1 MHAVI
6 DLLESLFQQIPLGLL
21 EVWGRL
27 GYLVGF
33 ALMLCAYGGITFRP
47 GGHWGLGRT
56 RQSWN
61 SRAMIAAIF
70 TFAIIF
76 ITGYLGSAIVLVPG
90 AQTFE
95 SLKDLSVFLCIV
107 LFGYPAL
114 LAAPFAYGLSDL
126 VEGVPPAFLADWLF
140 GYFINP
146 ACFWLAHQLIGRD
159 PDFRRAGTWGW
170 YALFVPVFMAIEPLL
185 WGYIT
190 SPQFT
195 PGLAYRS
202 VTPALVFTTAIT
214 WIIAPFAML
223 AALPLARRTRMF
235 WAELPRHVQE
245 RRFGHGGWRW
255 SGAAGEGA
263 APGAGMPIPAFL
275 AAPFIVLVLVMV
287 GATAF
292 LTLRSAED
300 SAAKLAASL
309 HHEIADNI
317 NLRLDD
323 YLAARQAA
331 GAAPRWQELAA
342 LLRAL
347 PVAGHGR
354 AMIIDRHGRLLAS
367 SLPGAG
373 DALAARDAPPGGDA
387 EAARLAAP
395 PALRPAT
402 GGAGDRP
409 LAAGPGAAA
418 AYPMADPVLAAA
430 LDALRLRAES
440 FAGVH
445 APVQLSFD
453 VITSKPLSRERW
465 LMQATPYRDRADGQD
480 WLLLTATPQ
489 AWYLEGVRAGNSQS
503 AMVVALALLLSVLAA
518 SILSAAVTAP
528 IRRIARATGAM
539 AAGQLD
545 QRVPGSPLAE
555 LDELSRSFNHMAEHL
570 KCSFEQLQNMTGQL
584 AERER
589 KLEQSE
595 RRYRNLYE
603 DVPIPLF
610 RTTRDGMLDELN
622 DAGMRLLGLRDRSEL
637 GRQSVL
643 DIYADRSG
651 RLNWQRELE
660 QHGGISRRAAVL
672 VRRPSDGKEMYINV
686 VARPVADPET
696 GQLAFIEGSV
706 EDITERKAAEDEL
719 RRHRAHL
726 EELVRERTAEL
737 SIALSRAE
745 SANRAKSV
753 FLSNMSHELRTPL
766 NAVIGYSQLLQND
779 PAAGS
784 AQKEQLAMI
793 NRSGHHLLT
802 LINDILELSKI
813 ESGRSELQLAP
824 VDLDT
829 LFESV
834 LEMVRQRASEHG
846 TALRL
851 DCAGV
856 PQVIMADGAK
866 LRQVLLNL
874 LSNAVKFTRRG
885 KVTLSVRGNAGAGRG
900 DTVRLRFAVAD
911 TGPGIAED
919 DQRRIFQPF
928 VQAANGS
935 GQSGTGLG
943 LTISREYVQLMGGDL
958 QLQSAP
964 GEGSTFSFTLEVA
977 QLAAVLSPG
986 LARERVASLPESE
999 RGKTILVVDD
1009 NADGRQLL
1017 RSLLTPLGFAVHEA
1031 RDGVEGQE
1039 RIAELQPDLV
1049 LMDWRMPRM
1058 DGLALTRLIRQ
1069 QAGLR
1074 QPRIVILTASAFE
1087 EERREALQS
1096 GADDFLRKPLE
1107 QDALFAMLELQLGL
1121 HFLREPL
1128 AAPAAASAPVSAA
1141 DLAPLSA
1148 AQRTE
1153 LKQAIAELDLVCI
1166 ERLSARIAIADP
1178 ALAARIRH
1186 TLDRAEH
1193 RQLWELL

>member
-6 DLLESLFQQIPLGLL
+6 RLLEALFDQIPLGLL

-47 GGHWGLGRT
+47 AGRWGIGRM

-61 SRAMIAAIF
+61 GRALIAAIF

-76 ITGYLGSAIVLVPG
+76 ITGYIGSAIVLVPG

-114 LAAPFAYGLSDL
+114 LVAPFAYGLSDL

-159 PDFRRAGTWGW
+159 PDFRRARTWGW
-170 YALFVPVFMAIEPLL
+170 YALFVPAFMAIEPLL

-195 PGLAYRS
+195 PQLAYRS

-214 WIIAPFAML
+214 WLIAPFAML
-223 AALPLARRTRMF
+223 AALPLARRMRMF
-235 WAELPRHVQE
+235 WPELPGHVQE
-245 RRFGHGGWRW
+245 RRFGQADWQWTSGQAAAADNTG
-255 SGAAGEGA
+255 GAAGGN
-263 APGAGMPIPAFL
+263 GGMPIPAFL

-300 SAAKLAASL
+300 SAAELAASL
-309 HHEIADNI
+309 QHEITDNI

-323 YLAARQAA
+323 YIAERHAA
-331 GAAPRWQELAA
+331 GGAPDLREMTT
-342 LLRAL
+342 LLSAL
-347 PVAGHGR
+347 PVASHGR
-354 AMIIDRHGRLLAS
+354 AIVVDRQGRVVAS
-367 SLPGAG
+367 SQPAG
-373 DALAARDAPPGGDA
+373 QGVPQDAPDGG
-387 EAARLAAP
+387 
-395 PALRPAT
+395 
-402 GGAGDRP
+402 
-409 LAAGPGAAA
+409 
-418 AYPMADPVLAAA
+418 ADPVLSAA
-430 LDALRLRAES
+430 LDTLRLQPGGYGS
-440 FAGVH
+440 
-445 APVQLSFD
+445 VQTARQSTFD
-453 VITSKPLSRERW
+453 VLTSKPLARERW
-465 LMQATPYRDRADGQD
+465 LLLATPYRDRSGGSD
-480 WLLLTATPQ
+480 WLLLTAMPQ
-489 AWYLEGVRAGNSQS
+489 AWYLQGVRTGNSQS
-503 AMVVALALLLSVLAA
+503 AMVVALALLLSLVAA
-518 SILSAAVTAP
+518 SMLSAAVTAP

-539 AAGQLD
+539 AAGKLD
-545 QRVPGSPLAE
+545 QQVPGSPLAE
-555 LDELSRSFNHMAEHL
+555 LDELSHSFNHMAERL
-570 KCSFEQLQNMTGQL
+570 KNSFDQLQAMTDQL

-603 DVPIPLF
+603 DMPIPLF

-622 DAGMRLLGLRDRSEL
+622 DAGMRLLGVPDRSQL
-637 GRQSVL
+637 RQYSVL

-651 RLNWQRELE
+651 RLNWQQELE
-660 QHGGISRRAAVL
+660 RHGGISRRAAVL

-726 EELVRERTAEL
+726 EDLVRERTAEL
-737 SIALSRAE
+737 SVALSRAE

-766 NAVIGYSQLLQND
+766 NAVIGFSQLLQND
-779 PAAGS
+779 PAADP

-813 ESGRSELQLAP
+813 ESGRTELQPAP
-824 VDLDT
+824 VAMNT

-834 LEMVRQRASEHG
+834 LEMLRQRAGERG
-846 TALRL
+846 IALRL

-874 LSNAVKFTRRG
+874 LSNAVKFTLQG
-885 KVTLSVRGNAGAGRG
+885 SVTLSVRGSASHG
-900 DTVRLRFAVAD
+900 DIVRLRFSIAD

-919 DQRRIFQPF
+919 DQRRVFQPF
-928 VQAANGS
+928 VQAAHGSGS

-958 QLQSAP
+958 QLHSAA
-964 GEGSTFSFTLEVA
+964 GQGSTFSFTLEVP
-977 QLAAVLSPG
+977 QRAAILSPE
-986 LARERVASLPESE
+986 LARERVAGLPLSE

-1017 RSLLTPLGFAVHEA
+1017 RTLLAPLGFAVHEA
-1031 RDGVEGQE
+1031 RDGVEGRE

-1049 LMDWRMPRM
+1049 LMDWRMPRL
-1058 DGLALTRLIRQ
+1058 DGLALTRLVRE

-1087 EERREALQS
+1087 EERREALLS

-1107 QDALFAMLELQLGL
+1107 QDALYAMLELQLGL

-1128 AAPAAASAPVSAA
+1128 LAPVAASAAPLLAA
-1141 DLAPLSA
+1141 DLAPLTA
-1148 AQRTE
+1148 AQRGD
-1153 LKQAIAELDLVCI
+1153 LKQAVAELDLACI
-1166 ERLSARIAIADP
+1166 ARLCARIAVSDA
-1178 ALAARIRH
+1178 ALAARILH
-1186 TLDRAEH
+1186 MLDRAEH